1 MVELGLKIL
10 WCNSILF
17 VHCRASDFFGTALI
31 RGPIQL
37 PQTPQNFKW
46 LTVLSVPLSLSP
58 KLLFGQ
64 RLQNCVR
71 NNIPYYFFRWMK
83 FWLKKKCRGISL
95 VPLYFLKKSNA
106 VHPFE
111 EMRYYVISIANKRHC
126 MKMRTCITFLWRWK
140 KIFFF
145 HNSSYGPLL
154 VGRLRQSAATKR
166 GLSRSPELGWHSV
179 APVLNNNHFRD
190 EEEIYLEE
198 RLGKDT
204 EIKVKTKR

>member
-17 VHCRASDFFGTALI
+17 VHCRASDFFGAALI

-95 VPLYFLKKSNA
+95 VPLYFLKNL
-106 VHPFE
+106 
-111 EMRYYVISIANKRHC
+111 MQYI
-126 MKMRTCITFLWRWK
+126 LLK
-140 KIFFF
+140 KWDTT
-145 HNSSYGPLL
+145 SSPL
-154 VGRLRQSAATKR
+154 
-166 GLSRSPELGWHSV
+166 P
-179 APVLNNNHFRD
+179 
-190 EEEIYLEE
+190 I
-198 RLGKDT
+198 KDT
-204 EIKVKTKR
+204 AWKWEHVSHFFGDGKIYFFTTLPLAHCWWAGYASPQPRKEASRGHLSWVGTR